1 MKGNTRGP
9 EAYGRLCQ
17 NPLAKWNTQK
27 PNALLRILC
36 QNSDINQ
43 TPQRFAQVHCK
54 EWLALK
60 WIPLPDYDQHL
71 NECHSQNRTHLSGSS
86 AKFQYSIK
94 QHSASRKCAARK
106 WIARNTD
113 REGPDRSQRRKG
125 QQQGENYDYICIRQL
140 VGQGWYFCRIW
151 PRGLPLTK
159 YIRIVEVPAVRL

>member
-1 MKGNTRGP
+1 MTTTSTIQVQTQYTREWNGMPEDRLQLPNEREYQRTWSVWQTLSESTGKMEHP
-9 EAYGRLCQ
+9 EAKCRCQ
-17 NPLAKWNTQK
+17 NPLPK
-27 PNALLRILC
+27 
-36 QNSDINQ
+36 SDINQ

-60 WIPLPDYDQHL
+60 RIPLPDYDQHL

-125 QQQGENYDYICIRQL
+125 KQQGENYDYICIRQL
-140 VGQGWYFCRIW
+140 VG
-151 PRGLPLTK
+151 
-159 YIRIVEVPAVRL
+159 